1 MPWLEPKT
9 ARVLVRP
16 IAAICLLI
24 VLIATPF
31 LSLAAQSSDS
41 PSCGMKC
48 CARMK
53 KCCCKGERHSD
64 TDANA
69 SRGPAIKALNQCP
82 RECRQ
87 APAVRTIATNS
98 ALSVL
103 RHAPIVAASR
113 SFYVASDAT
122 WLDSPTAFS
131 THQRPPP
138 SRV

>member
-16 IAAICLLI
+16 IAAILLLAA
-24 VLIATPF
+24 LIATPF
-31 LSLAAQSSDS
+31 LSLAVQSSDS

-64 TDANA
+64 ANA
-69 SRGPAIKALNQCP
+69 ARGPAVSALSQCP

-87 APAVRTIATNS
+87 APAVRTIATDT
-98 ALSVL
+98 ALSVI
-103 RHAPIVAASR
+103 RHEPVTAASR
-113 SFYVASDAT
+113 QTYAASDAT

-138 SRV
+138 SHA